1 MSLKDLQKKSAA
13 ALDNVVAP
21 KSEPAAQGRAV
32 TSPGM
37 AAMAHEIASEEIK
50 RHETRTTDAERKAAD
65 AEHRLQELQQR
76 LADSPSVLPLTDLVE
91 VEGRR
96 RSLTPEQFEELRA
109 NLASNPLVHP
119 ISVKKLEN
127 GKYEVISGH
136 NRLAAFRVLGRTT
149 IPVAVIDIE
158 DGERSAFFAN
168 LLQPALPSYERYLGF
183 KKWREDTGESQT
195 QIAERSGISKANLSK
210 LMAFEDLPPEALALL
225 DDQKDLIGVRCA
237 YELAQLAKSGQSH
250 RIVEALQMVA
260 AGQLMEKDA
269 AKFAAR
275 KESKPR
281 DEPQIVTIKAG
292 KSEFCTF
299 VAKDNSVKIDFKDA
313 ERRAKFEEAI
323 AGLLK
328 ELAAGEG

>member
-13 ALDNVVAP
+13 ALENVAAP
-21 KSEPAAQGRAV
+21 KAEQASQGRAV

-37 AAMAHEIASEEIK
+37 AAMAHEIAHEEIK
-50 RHETRTTDAERKAAD
+50 RHETRTADAERKAAE

-76 LADSPSVLPLTDLVE
+76 LADAPNELPLTDLVE
-91 VEGRR
+91 IEGRR
-96 RSLTPEQFEELRA
+96 RNLTPEQFEELRA
-109 NLASNPLVHP
+109 NLATNPLVHP

-136 NRLAAFRVLGRTT
+136 NRLAVYRVLGRST

-168 LLQPALPSYERYLGF
+168 LLQPSLPAYERYLGF
-183 KKWREDTGESQT
+183 KKWRDETGESQV
-195 QIAERSGISKANLSK
+195 QIAERSGVSKATLSK
-210 LMAFEDLPPEALALL
+210 LFAYEDLPEDVLAVL
-225 DDQKDLIGVRCA
+225 DEQKDLIGIRCA
-237 YELAQLAKSGQSH
+237 YDLARLAKSGQPH
-250 RIVEALQMVA
+250 RILEALQLVA
-260 AGQLMEKDA
+260 AGQLTEQDA

-281 DEPQIVTIKAG
+281 AEPTIVTIKAG

-299 VAKDNSVKIDFKDA
+299 VAKGNSVKIDFKDA
-313 ERRAKFEEAI
+313 ERRAKFEESI